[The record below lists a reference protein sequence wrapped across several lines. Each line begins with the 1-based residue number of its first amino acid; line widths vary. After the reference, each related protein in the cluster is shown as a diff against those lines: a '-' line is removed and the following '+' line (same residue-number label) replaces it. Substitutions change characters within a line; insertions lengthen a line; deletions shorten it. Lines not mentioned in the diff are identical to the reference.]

1 MFPFLGELIEL
12 VVLLFQRAY
21 RCLQIAVG
29 AMPVELDELTI
40 AILQQAN
47 SRNSIWPAIAAHRLA
62 NSPPWDW
69 CARLFGNPVGSVQL
83 VTASIPSRRFMR
95 G

>member
-29 AMPVELDELTI
+29 AMPVELDEQTI
-40 AILQQAN
+40 ATSATHATDGVDLNSDLYASEDYRRHLAQVYTKRAIQA
-47 SRNSIWPAIAAHRLA
+47 ALA
-62 NSPPWDW
+62 
-69 CARLFGNPVGSVQL
+69 SV
-83 VTASIPSRRFMR
+83 T
-95 G
+95 